1 MLGGAIVRPTPLVCT
16 APVSYRNLDSLR
28 RDIQNLKAAAT
39 AAGAKAAF
47 MPSIAPTGVGT
58 NDPILIL
65 DLHLIGLWRRAPLAG
80 LSRTI
85 VPVGKTGFVIAAASG
100 LCLLSSN
107 ATEYTDN
114 PFFLIKFPAI
124 GLGLLNVW
132 LIGRSSGWRARGERD
147 PSAREGRQLAVLG
160 ALSLASWLTA
170 IRCGPDDRVLVI
182 TGLHLPLQ
190 PVCGRDEQ
198 RLETD
203 RPLSE
208 ILHLYLIDPR

>member
-1 MLGGAIVRPTPLVCT
+1 MAGLRDVLAWIEFSALGVFMRQTGPWTYGIVNLVHILG
-16 APVSYRNLDSLR
+16 V
-28 RDIQNLKAAAT
+28 AT
-39 AAGAKAAF
+39 LFG
-47 MPSIAPTGVGT
+47 S
-58 NDPILIL
+58 ILIL

-85 VPVGKTGFVIAAASG
+85 VPVGKAGFAIAAASG

-107 ATEYTDN
+107 ATEYTNN

-132 LIGRSSGWRARGERD
+132 LIGRTAGWRARAERD

-170 IRCGPDDRVLVI
+170 ISA
-182 TGLHLPLQ
+182 
-190 PVCGRDEQ
+190 GRM
-198 RLETD
+198 
-203 RPLSE
+203 
-208 ILHLYLIDPR
+208 IGYW